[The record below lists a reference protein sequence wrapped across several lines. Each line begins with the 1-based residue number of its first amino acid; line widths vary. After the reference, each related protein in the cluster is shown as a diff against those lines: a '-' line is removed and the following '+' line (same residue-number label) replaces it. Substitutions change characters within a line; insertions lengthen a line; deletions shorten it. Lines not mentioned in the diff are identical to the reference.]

1 MDLLIQPDCGNSPKM
16 KLVQDLTIYFAS
28 YAIPKVMDYLA
39 EDVKWTLVGDSPIE
53 GKADFE
59 AALQSMSDNKASKLT
74 IHQIL
79 THGKEAAVHGEM
91 LMEDGKTYAF
101 ADFYQFSS
109 AKSEKVKAI
118 VSYVI
123 PK

>member
-1 MDLLIQPDCGNSPKM
+1 MDLLIRPNCGNSPKM

-28 YAIPKVMDYLA
+28 YAIPKVMDYLT
-39 EDVKWTLVGDSPIE
+39 EDIKWTLVGDSPIE
-53 GKADFE
+53 GKANFE

-91 LMEDGKTYAF
+91 VMEDGKTYAF
-101 ADFYQFSS
+101 ADFYEFAS

>member
-1 MDLLIQPDCGNSPKM
+1 MDLLLHPDCGNSPKK
-16 KLVQDLTIYFAS
+16 KLVRDLTVFFAS
-28 YAIPKVMDYLA
+28 YAIPKVMDYMA

-91 LMEDGKTYAF
+91 VMEDGKTYGF
-101 ADFYQFSS
+101 ADFYEFTS
-109 AKSEKVKAI
+109 AASEKVKAI
-118 VSYVI
+118 VSYVTPI
-123 PK
+123 

>member
-1 MDLLIQPDCGNSPKM
+1 MKLNLPPDCGNSPKK
-16 KLVQDLTIYFAS
+16 KLIADLTAHFAS
-28 YAIPKVMDYLA
+28 YAIPEVMEFMA
-39 EDVKWTLVGDSPIE
+39 EEVVWTLVGDKPIH
-53 GKADFE
+53 GKENFAS
-59 AALQSMSDNKASKLT
+59 ALREMSDIKASKLT
-74 IHQIL
+74 ILQIL

-101 ADFYQFSS
+101 ADFYTFAS
-109 AKSEKVKAI
+109 AGAKKVKSI